1 MKPGSDAPPGTTNSG
16 KRTTIYDIAHSV
28 GTSPSAVSAVLNGTW
43 RKRRISQKLADR
55 ISTVAIEQGYS
66 VNLQASVLRRDR
78 SNIIGMV
85 IPKYDNRYFGA
96 IAEQFEE
103 GARQRG
109 YFPVITCTQRDPEL
123 EFEAARMLLSYQVEC
138 LVVTG
143 ATDPD
148 RISDLCH
155 AAGVK
160 VINLDL
166 PGTKAPSVISDNFQG
181 ALDLTRLLLR
191 DQGHEAGRSERIYFV
206 GGRTNDHNTS
216 ERIRGFLQAH
226 AEKGLKVPQTNILA
240 CGYAAQKAHTS
251 LAALECL
258 PEGIFVNSTISLE
271 GVVMWLSEL
280 PPERQQQIQY
290 CCFDWDPFAAL
301 MPNCVGMA
309 QQDVPA
315 LLDYVFKLISTD
327 LDSTE
332 IKQIA
337 CNLRGQK
344 PSQHAGFV
352 S

>member
-1 MKPGSDAPPGTTNSG
+1 MEPGSNAPPGTTNSG
-16 KRTTIYDIAHSV
+16 KRTTIYDIARSV

-55 ISTVAIEQGYS
+55 ISAVAMEQGYS

-78 SNIIGMV
+78 SNIVGMI

-103 GARQRG
+103 GARKRG

-148 RISDLCH
+148 GISDLCH

-160 VINLDL
+160 VVNLDL
-166 PGTKAPSVISDNFQG
+166 PGTKAPSVISDNYQG
-181 ALDLTRLLLR
+181 ALDLTRLLLADR
-191 DQGHEAGRSERIYFV
+191 TKQTECSESLHFV

-216 ERIRGFLQAH
+216 ERIRGFLHAH
-226 AEKGLKVPQTNILA
+226 AEKEINVPQANILA
-240 CGYAAQKAHTS
+240 CGYAAQKAYGS
-251 LAALECL
+251 LAALERL
-258 PEGIFVNSTISLE
+258 PDGIFVNSTISLE

-280 PPERQQQIQY
+280 PAELGQEIHY
-290 CCFDWDPFAAL
+290 CCFDWDPFAVL

-315 LLDYVFKLISTD
+315 LLGHVFSLIVTESAAVDVQYV
-327 LDSTE
+327 
-332 IKQIA
+332 A
-337 CNLRGQK
+337 CRLRGQQ
-344 PSQHAGFV
+344 PSQHAGFT